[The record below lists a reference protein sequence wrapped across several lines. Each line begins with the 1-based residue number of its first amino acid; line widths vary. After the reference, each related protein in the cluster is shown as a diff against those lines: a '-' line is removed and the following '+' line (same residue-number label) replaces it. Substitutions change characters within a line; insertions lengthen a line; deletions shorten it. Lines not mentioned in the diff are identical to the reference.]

1 QVPRAHGVQAREGL
15 VEDQEPRPVGDSGG
29 ELHALRHALGE
40 LLQLAPGVSYH
51 AYGIQR
57 PLGRSPRIGAWKP
70 LEPREV
76 GDGLQRRLPFI
87 QAAFLW
93 QIADLIE
100 HAADSWLPQYLE
112 RA

>member
-1 QVPRAHGVQAREGL
+1 MYARLARRHRVYSQALQLR
-15 VEDQEPRPVGDSGG
+15 RRSGI
-29 ELHALRHALGE
+29 LHALRHALGE

-100 HAADSWLPQYLE
+100 HAADSWLPQYL
-112 RA
+112 